1 MARTRSEDTRT
12 DADDRETIAD
22 GGTRREPMNPAKA
35 LLEDAAGL

>member
-1 MARTRSEDTRT
+1 MARTRDGITRT

-22 GGTRREPMNPAKA
+22 GGSRQEPANPAKA